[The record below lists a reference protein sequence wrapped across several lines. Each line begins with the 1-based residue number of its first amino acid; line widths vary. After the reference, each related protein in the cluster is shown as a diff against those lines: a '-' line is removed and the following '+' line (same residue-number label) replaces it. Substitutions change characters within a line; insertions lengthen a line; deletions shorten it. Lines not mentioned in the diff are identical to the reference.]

1 MKKILLLLTLI
12 SSFAFGQTIQKT
24 PGVDIIIK
32 DSAAPP
38 DSTDCQCQDGAQGPQ
53 GPKGDTGAQ
62 GIAGPVGPQGPQGIQ
77 GTQGIPGPE
86 GPMGPQGPPGTGTG
100 TGSVLRTVFN
110 VETYGAKGDGVNDD
124 TEEFQ
129 AAFTAAIN
137 VNGEVFWGAAPN
149 YWNIKNTIQVIP
161 KAGQSQVWINVTGQ
175 GSVHQMRYTGPI
187 NRPVFRIIG
196 VKNGSWEGVK
206 LTISTV
212 ATQPSDP
219 AAPRV
224 STGIT
229 AFDFVTTEAA
239 NSITG
244 AIFQN
249 MRIQLGGGIDNIGV
263 RFGNENGGNG
273 DISHL
278 KFDGV
283 NVYGNGGLRESGN
296 LPPAGQYAFQN
307 LGHNTLGNV
316 FENCFVSLCDR
327 LYTNVTRDG
336 ARRGNSA
343 VTFIGTGGA
352 HNNIDFVTAWEG
364 PTNVIGGR
372 FENGHGRFFETTND
386 GKYQTITLVGVIV
399 KDYNAPGGYM
409 INLQRPGSLIIDNC
423 TFTNGKITTKLT
435 KPVRLAANNI
445 GSWQSYGNLEI
456 KGGGFY
462 TDAQFPYSKEGT
474 TIWNITV
481 NGVGRMGNEVVNGS
495 MSAGNM
501 YAIGLFANEIGV
513 RK

>member
-12 SSFAFGQTIQKT
+12 SSFAFGQTVNIPKAGNWQF
-24 PGVDIIIK
+24 VDGTV
-32 DSAAPP
+32 PP
-38 DSTDCQCQDGAQGPQ
+38 DSSDCQCQDGKDGRGIQTTTVDPVTGEVTFIYTDQTQSKTGPLK
-53 GPKGDTGAQ
+53 GPKGDKGD
-62 GIAGPVGPQGPQGIQ
+62 
-77 GTQGIPGPE
+77 PGDP
-86 GPMGPQGPPGTGTG
+86 GSPGVCPTCPPSGGTG
-100 TGSVLRTVFN
+100 TGSVLRTIFN

-149 YWNIKNTIQVIP
+149 YWNIKNTIQVVP
-161 KAGQSQVWINVTGQ
+161 KSGQSQVWINVTGQ
-175 GSVHQMRYTGPI
+175 GSVHQMRYTGTA
-187 NRPVFRIIG
+187 NKPVFRIIG
-196 VKNGSWEGVK
+196 LKNGSWEGVK
-206 LTISTV
+206 LTLGSSGV
-212 ATQPSDP
+212 
-219 AAPRV
+219 
-224 STGIT
+224 T
-229 AFDFVTTEAA
+229 AFDFVTTVDA

-249 MRIQLGGGIDNIGV
+249 MRVNLGSGIDNIGV
-263 RFGNENGGNG
+263 RMGNENGGNG

-278 KFDGV
+278 KFDEV
-283 NVYGNGGLRESGN
+283 NVYGGGGLRESGD
-296 LPPAGQYAFQN
+296 LPPVGQYAFQN

-336 ARRGNSA
+336 TRRGNSA

-409 INLQRPGSLIIDNC
+409 INLQRPASLIIDNC

-462 TDAQFPYSKEGT
+462 TDAQFPYAKEGT
-474 TIWNITV
+474 TTWNITV
-481 NGVGRMGNEVVNGS
+481 NGVGRMGNEVVNGT

-501 YAIGLFANEIGV
+501 YAIGMFANEIGV